1 VNGHSGRIGLDSEC
15 VLRAKELEAYE
26 AVGLEEYGEIIRLI
40 LAEASLLSEKY
51 RYVRRHDVPH
61 VRELTGLIDLLWQEI
76 EMHSTP
82 VYEVDPLQQVGT
94 Y

>member
-1 VNGHSGRIGLDSEC
+1 MIQSDN

-26 AVGLEEYGEIIRLI
+26 AIGSLDQHAELVRLI
-40 LAEASLLSEKY
+40 LAEASLLTDKY

-61 VRELTGLIDLLWQEI
+61 VRELSGLIDLLWQEI
-76 EMHSTP
+76 EMDSAIPLTP
-82 VYEVDPLQQVGT
+82 SLIEEIGT

>member
-1 VNGHSGRIGLDSEC
+1 M
-15 VLRAKELEAYE
+15 
-26 AVGLEEYGEIIRLI
+26 
-40 LAEASLLSEKY
+40 LSEKY

-82 VYEVDPLQQVGT
+82 VQEPEPMEQLGT

>member
-1 VNGHSGRIGLDSEC
+1 MTASDTF
-15 VLRAKELEAYE
+15 LRAKEIEAYE
-26 AVGLEEYGEIIRLI
+26 AICSLDEHGELIRLI

-61 VRELTGLIDLLWQEI
+61 VRELDGLIGLLWQEI
-76 EMHSTP
+76 EMDSSKP
-82 VYEVDPLQQVGT
+82 PEVNPLEQMGT